1 MKREVEKRVS
11 PITKVRM
18 LASKIVELDRNRR
31 LQLEALQTRSAEQLK
46 EEVILTD
53 VMAGM
58 LPDLPEQMRQRDVCL
73 ARLAQDEVT
82 QSNSLVALPSS
93 PTKHPKNDAIKRKKK
108 PKKLPVVEI
117 TGNIA
122 EAVENHE
129 NRSGRSSRGE
139 KKSTEIVTPL
149 PHKVAAPQGPHT
161 VLRSHTVQPVRLG
174 LGRHVDRILAEQ
186 GLRKQHLL
194 YFTSCSTCLSF
205 N

>member
-1 MKREVEKRVS
+1 
-11 PITKVRM
+11 M
-18 LASKIVELDRNRR
+18 LVYKIVELDRNRR

-82 QSNSLVALPSS
+82 PSTSLIALPSS
-93 PTKHPKNDAIKRKKK
+93 PTKHTKGDTVKRKKK
-108 PKKLPVVEI
+108 PKKVPVVAI
-117 TGNIA
+117 TESIA

-129 NRSGRSSRGE
+129 NRSGRSSKGD

-149 PHKVAAPQGPHT
+149 PQKVVPPQGPHT
-161 VLRSHTVQPVRLG
+161 VLRSHTVKPVRLG

-186 GLRKQHLL
+186 GLRKQYIFIL
-194 YFTSCSTCLSF
+194 F
-205 N
+205 